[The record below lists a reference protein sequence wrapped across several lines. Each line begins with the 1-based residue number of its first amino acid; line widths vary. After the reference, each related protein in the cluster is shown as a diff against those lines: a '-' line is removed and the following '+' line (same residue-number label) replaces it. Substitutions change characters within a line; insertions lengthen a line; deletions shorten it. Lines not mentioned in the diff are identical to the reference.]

1 METTYIEIDSPDK
14 HLSDVLE
21 EIPSNVILYKT
32 LTGIGATYSEIKAQ
46 RHSIIIEPNVPVIIG
61 KCNSDKHKNDNLLG
75 VYEGV
80 TTDRIIKYLGASR
93 GKYYKIL
100 TTPESFTKVK
110 DAFLIFNGKIYNTC
124 FLLIDEAHK
133 TIKDVDYRSDIVLPM
148 NDFFKFKGKALVS
161 ATPLKFSDPRFE
173 ENGFSIIKIE
183 PTYDYAKEIDI
194 KPSTNILRE
203 VWEEF
208 GWMPFIT
215 GQDKDRPFFIFINS
229 VGIIY
234 SIISQLK
241 LFDKSSVF
249 CAPKSIDKLKQNNF
263 NRCYENWDIERMSQ
277 YNFFTSRFFNAVDI
291 ELDFKPYVIL
301 VTDVYFAEQTMFDPY
316 SDVVQIIGRFRNGIT
331 AVTHVTNT
339 KYELPQRTEEELDE
353 FVRTSE
359 EVYNTLKH
367 FMMRQPVKVQ
377 G

>member
-61 KCNSDKHKNDNLLG
+61 KCNSAKHKNDNLLG

-229 VGIIY
+229 VDIIY

-277 YNFFTSRFFNAVDI
+277 YNFFTSRFF
-291 ELDFKPYVIL
+291 Y
-301 VTDVYFAEQTMFDPY
+301 AE
-316 SDVVQIIGRFRNGIT
+316 VW
-331 AVTHVTNT
+331 
-339 KYELPQRTEEELDE
+339 E
-353 FVRTSE
+353 
-359 EVYNTLKH
+359 
-367 FMMRQPVKVQ
+367 
-377 G
+377 